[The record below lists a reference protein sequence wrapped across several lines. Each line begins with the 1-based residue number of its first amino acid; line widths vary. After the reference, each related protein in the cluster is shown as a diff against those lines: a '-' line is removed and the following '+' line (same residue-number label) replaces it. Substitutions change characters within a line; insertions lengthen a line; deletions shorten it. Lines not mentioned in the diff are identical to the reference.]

1 MTLLTQLSIPQLE
14 LWVETTAIKSIVQ
27 QSELPTM
34 FTWQSWF
41 DTWLIALNPTA
52 SPIGRYEVSLL
63 LTDDATIQQ
72 LNTTYRYQ
80 DKATDV
86 LAFAAQE
93 AAIPGAQI
101 IYQTS
106 PLPLGDV
113 IISVETA
120 QRQRHD
126 DKYSLTQELAWL
138 ATHGLLHLLGWDH
151 PDDDSLKIM
160 LDKQLSLLKQL
171 DLGF

>member
-1 MTLLTQLSIPQLE
+1 MTSLTNSVTPEVE
-14 LWVETTAIKSIVQ
+14 LWVETTEIVTIASP
-27 QSELPTM
+27 SELPTAL
-34 FTWQSWF
+34 TWQTWF
-41 DTWLIALNPTA
+41 DAWLKELKPIL
-52 SPIGRYEVSLL
+52 SPIGCYEVSLL
-63 LTDDATIQQ
+63 LTNDTTIQQ
-72 LNTTYRYQ
+72 LNATYRHQ

-93 AAIPGAQI
+93 TKLPGAQA

-113 IISVETA
+113 VISVETA

-126 DKYSLTQELAWL
+126 ANYSLTQELAWL

-151 PDDDSLKIM
+151 PDDVSLKIM
-160 LDKQLSLLKQL
+160 LEKQSSLLNQI
-171 DLGF
+171 DLIF

>member
-1 MTLLTQLSIPQLE
+1 MILLTKLVNPQLE
-14 LWVETTAIKSIVQ
+14 LWVETKDLETIIQ
-27 QSELPTM
+27 PSELPTTT
-34 FTWQSWF
+34 TWKDWF
-41 DTWLIALNPTA
+41 SIWLSVLAPTA
-52 SPIGRYEVSLL
+52 SPIDCYEVSLL
-63 LTDDATIQQ
+63 LTNDLTIQA
-72 LNTTYRYQ
+72 LNANYRHQ

-93 AAIPGAQI
+93 TAIPGAET
-101 IYQTS
+101 IYQTC

-126 DKYSLTQELAWL
+126 DNYSLSQELAWL

-151 PDDDSLKIM
+151 PNDERLKIM
-160 LDKQLSLLKQL
+160 LEKQSCLLRQI
-171 DLGF
+171 D